1 VRVAPDLHVSES
13 RCGVASDLSITRC
26 GFVGTRR
33 RERCLL
39 RLPIPIAEKHSDDT
53 GKEPEY
59 HDIPEH
65 NDTPEH
71 HDDQHVAR

>member
-1 VRVAPDLHVSES
+1 M
-13 RCGVASDLSITRC
+13 
-26 GFVGTRR
+26 
-33 RERCLL
+33 